1 MEDVMRYIF
10 TTDGMLKK
18 GNSNNLLD
26 TYQRLCEKFTNVAV
40 YHRSCRKAPL
50 FSGPV
55 TVISDCPSCRSAYS
69 GLPSV
74 TVMSVSE
81 ALV

>member
-1 MEDVMRYIF
+1 MRYIF
-10 TTDGMLKK
+10 APGSMLRH
-18 GNSNNLLD
+18 GNSNTLLD

-40 YHRSCRKAPL
+40 YHRDCRKSPL

-55 TVISDCPSCRSAYS
+55 TIISDCPSCRSAYS
-69 GLPSV
+69 GIESVDVISV
-74 TVMSVSE
+74 TE